1 MTAKLREIKKKCSSR
16 SILLLLLLVFSI
28 FDFRFRFPSSLFRFF
43 LVFVPVF
50 RSCSHSYCSCSY
62 SYSCCQDLIQTWN
75 ESHGRS
81 NDDST
86 ERRIPLDG
94 RPLPALAPIPIP
106 PRKAVET
113 LDNGWGGTKDDAG
126 TLTTS
131 AVRTSHDMVGLSP
144 SPPPPPR
151 HRSSVPP
158 PPTTLAASWWMKQS
172 ETVNETA
179 VIL

>member
-1 MTAKLREIKKKCSSR
+1 M
-16 SILLLLLLVFSI
+16 LVAFNFIVVTSCVLY

-50 RSCSHSYCSCSY
+50 RSCSHSYCSC

-113 LDNGWGGTKDDAG
+113 LDNGWGSTKDDAG

-131 AVRTSHDMVGLSP
+131 AVRTSHDGRPFSI
-144 SPPPPPR
+144 PPPLPR

-158 PPTTLAASWWMKQS
+158 PPTTLAASW
-172 ETVNETA
+172 
-179 VIL
+179 